1 MANEAM
7 FDRAFAIRG
16 AMPWKK
22 LDETE
27 MFAVRFSDGEIGCC
41 SVTGRI
47 GEHLALILYS
57 PTDGMRS
64 MNKLFTEET
73 DHLPHHLLL
82 EHVLCQDCIQ
92 VSFENT
98 ADISRADARAV
109 RSYAAAHGIR
119 LSGAHRFPV
128 FMRYRPLYMPSPLT
142 DKTEQ
147 QHLLEAMDALLEI
160 SRRLKTESAREIGL
174 QKGNP
179 FLHPM
184 PLLTATADGWRW
196 ESYTPTLT
204 ADPAPLVGNITD
216 ELALARLKK
225 SKKPA
230 SPWALA
236 IFLWP
241 VPFQSA
247 PDEVPIYPFSL
258 SVVNT
263 NSGKLILL
271 AVPSQTHDYVASFS
285 NELLATMQKHGRPSA
300 FLTMDDRTT
309 AFISPI
315 AEQLGIPVAQQD
327 EMPPMVELIED
338 LYNELEHRTDPAI
351 EEEVSSIQE
360 VLSLIRT
367 VPEVLKEVPNDILTS
382 LHRILATTHEDDSIL
397 RIVEKELQRRH
408 LSPQ

>member
-109 RSYAAAHGIR
+109 RSYATAHGIR
-119 LSGAHRFPV
+119 LSGAHRFPI

-204 ADPAPLVGNITD
+204 ADPAPLAGKITD

-225 SKKPA
+225 SKKIS

-241 VPFQSA
+241 VPFQPT
-247 PDEVPIYPFSL
+247 PDKAAIYLFSL
-258 SVVNT
+258 CGVNIK
-263 NSGKLILL
+263 NSKLVFL
-271 AVPSQTHDYVASFS
+271 AMPPQTHDYVASFS
-285 NELLATMQKHGRPSA
+285 NELLTAMQKHGHPTR

-315 AEQLGIPVAQQD
+315 AEQLDIPVVQQP
-327 EMPPMVELIED
+327 EMPSMVEIIED
-338 LYNELEHRTDPAI
+338 LYAEIEHRAAPTT
-351 EEEVSSIQE
+351 EEEVSSVQE
-360 VLSLIRT
+360 VLPLIRA
-367 VPEVLKEVPNDILTS
+367 VPEVLKELPNDILTS
-382 LHRILATTHEDDSIL
+382 LHRVLATTHEDDSIL
-397 RIVEKELQRRH
+397 RLVEKELQCRH

>member
-64 MNKLFTEET
+64 MNKLFTEEA

-128 FMRYRPLYMPSPLT
+128 FMRYRPLYMPSALR

-241 VPFQSA
+241 MPL
-247 PDEVPIYPFSL
+247 PPTHDEAPIYPFSL
-258 SVVNT
+258 CVVTIN
-263 NSGKLILL
+263 NGMLIHLSK
-271 AVPSQTHDYVASFS
+271 PSRTHDYAASFS
-285 NELLATMQKHGRPSA
+285 SELLATLQKHGRPSL

-309 AFISPI
+309 TFILPI
-315 AEQLGIPVAQQD
+315 AEQLDIPVMQQP
-327 EMPPMVELIED
+327 EMPPMVDLIED
-338 LYNELEHRTDPAI
+338 LYDEVKHQAAPAT
-351 EEEVSSIQE
+351 EEEVSTVQE
-360 VLSLIRT
+360 VLPLIRT
-367 VPEVLKEVPNDILTS
+367 APDVLKEVPNDMLTS

-397 RIVEKELQRRH
+397 RIVEEELQRRH
-408 LSPQ
+408 LPIQ